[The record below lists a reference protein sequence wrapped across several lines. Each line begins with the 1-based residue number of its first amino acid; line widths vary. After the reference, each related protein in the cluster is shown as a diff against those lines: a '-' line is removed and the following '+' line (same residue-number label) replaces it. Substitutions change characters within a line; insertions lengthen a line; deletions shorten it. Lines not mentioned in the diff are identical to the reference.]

1 MAPQR
6 YNYFCR
12 VQHFHA
18 HLFALGG
25 FAETG
30 KGCIFVDAFGGPARQ
45 IAGHAQR
52 SNSNNNPNQ
61 KSGKERK
68 YMASARP
75 LGVVH
80 SDAQSLCGTWRRG
93 RARLSGIHSRGLRP
107 RPPLHRGAT
116 HPRRTPLRGTH
127 CCHPL
132 HRAHQH
138 RASAHPFE
146 LVPAAYGG
154 PQGCHNHGTTEEVCF
169 PQKQPSTHCTSGGL
183 LHHCVAPHSDLAAH
197 ILPLNY
203 SKNNPLKFTPP
214 TCYIRQHLAF
224 RKLCCTSTFE
234 TEGDVCNPLLLTQ
247 QHRQ

>member
-6 YNYFCR
+6 YNYFRR
-12 VQHFHA
+12 VQVPLHT
-18 HLFALGG
+18 LPPEGV
-25 FAETG
+25 AETE
-30 KGCIFVDAFGGPARQ
+30 KECIFVDAFGGPARQ
-45 IAGHAQR
+45 ITGHAQR

-93 RARLSGIHSRGLRP
+93 RAPLSGIHSRGLRP

-127 CCHPL
+127 RCHTL
-132 HRAHQH
+132 HCAHQH
-138 RASAHPFE
+138 RASAHPSE
-146 LVPAAYGG
+146 LVPAAHCG
-154 PQGCHNHGTTEEVCF
+154 PQSGPIGTTQKVRI
-169 PQKQPSTHCTSGGL
+169 PPKQPSTHCTSSGL
-183 LHHCVAPHSDLAAH
+183 LHLCAAPHHNLAAA

-203 SKNNPLKFTPP
+203 SKSNP
-214 TCYIRQHLAF
+214 
-224 RKLCCTSTFE
+224 
-234 TEGDVCNPLLLTQ
+234 
-247 QHRQ
+247 